1 MTDDLSRLFSL
12 YYSLVCRFHYLS
24 GGSFW
29 NHRYISGGDLNSGLV
44 NEKGQ

>member
-1 MTDDLSRLFSL
+1 MSDDLSRLFSL
-12 YYSLVCRFHYLS
+12 YYILVCRFHYQS

-29 NHRYISGGDLNSGLV
+29 NHRYKSGGDPNSGRV